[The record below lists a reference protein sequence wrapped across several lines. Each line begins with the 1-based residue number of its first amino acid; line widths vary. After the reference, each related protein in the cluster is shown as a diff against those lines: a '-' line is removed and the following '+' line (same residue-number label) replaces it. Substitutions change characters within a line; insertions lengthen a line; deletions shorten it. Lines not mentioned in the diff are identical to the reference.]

1 MGGIIKSSLLTVS
14 DNVKWHLTWW
24 VMNCARVEA
33 GGMTAK
39 EASLAAT
46 NLDIQQFIIPENQ
59 STAAAICH

>member
-1 MGGIIKSSLLTVS
+1 
-14 DNVKWHLTWW
+14 
-24 VMNCARVEA
+24 MNCARAEA

-46 NLDIQQFIIPENQ
+46 NLDIQQFIIPANQ